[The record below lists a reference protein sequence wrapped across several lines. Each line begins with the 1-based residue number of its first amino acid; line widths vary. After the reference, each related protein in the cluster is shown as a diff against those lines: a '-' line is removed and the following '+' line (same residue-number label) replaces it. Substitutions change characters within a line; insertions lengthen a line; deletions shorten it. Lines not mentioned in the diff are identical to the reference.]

1 MQSLQDI
8 LGIRKETVS
17 CSKTCILKSQIR
29 RSCPLDCIR
38 EEAFRG
44 IRYKDHV
51 LISAGAEDLSVLK
64 DIRQYMCSV
73 LQKLVA
79 GAMSVL
85 IVGAL

>member
-17 CSKTCILKSQIR
+17 CSKTSILKSQIR

-44 IRYKDHV
+44 IRHKDHI
-51 LISAGAEDLSVLK
+51 LISTGTEDLTISE
-64 DIRQYMCSV
+64 DIRQHICGI
-73 LQKLVA
+73 LP
-79 GAMSVL
+79 
-85 IVGAL
+85 